1 LWKFPCCICP
11 VNMEASELR
20 LPLSQA
26 SVNPKAESCEE
37 LESRRK
43 RLHMGMI
50 KLAREDLARE
60 VTKKESGFKVLREL
74 A

>member
-1 LWKFPCCICP
+1 VKFCCCFCP
-11 VNMEASELR
+11 VKLRASGLR
-20 LPLSQA
+20 LSLSQA

-43 RLHMGMI
+43 RLHVGMC
-50 KLAREDLARE
+50 KLAREDLERQ
-60 VTKKESGFKVLREL
+60 VKQNESGFKVLHEL